1 MSNSNL
7 VPKPRHRT
15 DLYYGLYRYCLRG
28 YQAEFH
34 CLRELSHARIDNI
47 MGARREWGRKIQ
59 LRQPG
64 SWYWAALDIT
74 EQDVAN
80 LHSMCDFL
88 LEDDRERKLVI
99 AGSWFYFYTNDFD
112 FVRDVMALSWL
123 DQDRLELTQVEL
135 FGQPDTIVRH
145 EPRHRMRSYLRS
157 MILDDRKR
165 EILGAL
171 MGQQEQIR
179 LSPSL
184 KQWIDHPRW
193 NRIMD
198 HHFIDH
204 DDSSILTLLALI
216 EPRLIRKTVLIVK
229 RA

>member
-1 MSNSNL
+1 MNSSNL
-7 VPKPRHRT
+7 EPKPHRRT
-15 DLYYGLYRYCLRG
+15 ELYYGRYLYCLRG

-34 CLRELSHARIDNI
+34 CLRELNHARIDNI
-47 MGARREWGRKIQ
+47 MVARREWGRKIQ

-88 LEDDRERKLVI
+88 LKDDRERKLVI
-99 AGSWFYFYTNDFD
+99 SGSWFYFYTNDLP
-112 FVRDVMALSWL
+112 FVTAVTALPWL
-123 DQDRLELTQVEL
+123 AKDRLQVTEVEL
-135 FGQPDTIVRH
+135 FGQPDTVVRQQ
-145 EPRHRMRSYLRS
+145 PRHSMRSYLRS

-165 EILGAL
+165 ETLRTVL
-171 MGQQEQIR
+171 RQQEQIR

-184 KQWIDHPRW
+184 QQWIDHPRW

-204 DDSSILTLLALI
+204 DEANIITLLALI
-216 EPRLIRKTVLIVK
+216 EPRLIRRTLPIVAHK
-229 RA
+229 